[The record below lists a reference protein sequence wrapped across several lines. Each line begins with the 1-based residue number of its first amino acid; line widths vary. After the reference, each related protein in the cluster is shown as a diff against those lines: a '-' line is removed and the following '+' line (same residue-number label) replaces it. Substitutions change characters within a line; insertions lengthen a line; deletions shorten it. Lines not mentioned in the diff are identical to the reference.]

1 MSFGRP
7 SHAHRLC
14 AGFDPRPNPI
24 LQIDALKAAGCK
36 KWFEET
42 ASGARRD
49 WPRLAAALDD
59 MREGDTLVVWK
70 LDRLARLTKPL
81 IETVEAIQRRGV
93 GFKCLTQDIDTT
105 TAGGRLIFT
114 IFSAIAEFER
124 EIIHERTRAAL
135 KWKRAQN
142 QRVGQVRYGYRLA
155 EDGVHEEADEREQ
168 ALIAA
173 ALALRAEGTSLRRIG
188 QHLKRRATPPEP
200 AATGTRSKSSC
211 GWPPP
216 EDMT

>member
-49 WPRLAAALDD
+49 RPRLAAALDD

-70 LDRLARLTKPL
+70 LDRLARSTKPL

-155 EDGVHEEADEREQ
+155 EDGIHEEADARTSPDRRREGH
-168 ALIAA
+168 A
-173 ALALRAEGTSLRRIG
+173 R
-188 QHLKRRATPPEP
+188 P
-200 AATGTRSKSSC
+200 GTRPAPDRPAPASAR
-211 GWPPP
+211 PHQPQRP
-216 EDMT
+216 